1 MRTPPGD
8 AAPLLVES
16 TRWNPPARFGVY
28 EIGDPAIEDETLID
42 LWVDEGLPHP
52 RVPGPWDR
60 PAARTWLTAWIN
72 ATSDISDFAMVPR
85 TSTPHYAPTHP
96 SCKAPPHTHTHHT
109 HHTHHHHHA
118 HLRSSRVSH
127 CSCWH
132 PILTRPLRCE
142 LTFVLHTY
150 LLSNTAREPERMA

>member
-1 MRTPPGD
+1 MRTRMRTPPGD

-60 PAARTWLTAWIN
+60 PAARAWLTAWIN

-85 TSTPHYAPTHP
+85 TSTPVPPCWPASLHYAPTHP
-96 SCKAPPHTHTHHT
+96 SCKASPPPPPPRTHTFKPRVTLLLLAPHLDAPSALRAYFRFT
-109 HHTHHHHHA
+109 H
-118 HLRSSRVSH
+118 SSPVQHRQR
-127 CSCWH
+127 
-132 PILTRPLRCE
+132 T
-142 LTFVLHTY
+142 
-150 LLSNTAREPERMA
+150 